1 MVKKPELTITFDDKR
16 NEVTLEGDGV
26 TPSNLIEGLLMMV
39 RAVCERDPHLM
50 ALRSTMDLI
59 AEDRAMFLGGVS
71 KCCKK
76 KQTKSTKK
84 VAKKATKKVAKRK

>member
-1 MVKKPELTITFDDKR
+1 MKQQGILTIIFDDKR
-16 NEVTLEGDGV
+16 NEVTLEGDDV

-39 RAVCERDPHLM
+39 RAISERDPHLT

-59 AEDRAMFLGGVS
+59 AEDRACFLGGVS

-76 KQTKSTKK
+76 ETNQVNKKSCQKSY
-84 VAKKATKKVAKRK
+84 